1 MKKIFM
7 FSIVLTALLLGSK
20 VFAANIVSG
29 QDIYINGAKTEIS
42 AINYND
48 NNYVKLRD
56 IAKALNIEITYNAET
71 NTVSINTD
79 KPYLEEKPKS
89 THIDGN
95 SYAREDFSQKANPDI
110 FNEVYTRD
118 AYNAI
123 RQSIVDINEITQNTD
138 ENGYN
143 SNYTYAH
150 FVDEK
155 ATMNN
160 SSETIEAMKSVTA
173 TMFGYYNFTFGYEPT
188 IKNLH
193 EYPSYRVCK
202 VQIHKHFEPANKET
216 YSFIAEISNLT
227 DREKVKLI
235 ANYIC
240 GKVAYKNEN
249 VAGIIEVFTGTPP
262 VNAICG
268 TYADAFVYL
277 CQRADIPCISV
288 VDNIHAWNEVYVDGK
303 WHTTDISYYDVA
315 RTDEYLFPNN
325 YPRTDINKHK
335 TNFAKE
341 LLVPGSTKS
350 AELTSLG
357 VAKS

>member
-1 MKKIFM
+1 MRKIFAV
-7 FSIVLTALLLGSK
+7 SIISIILLFGSK
-20 VFAANIVSG
+20 VFAADIVSG
-29 QDIYINGAKTEIS
+29 QDIYINGTKAEMS

-79 KPYLEEKPKS
+79 KSYIEEKPKS
-89 THIDGN
+89 THIDGT
-95 SYAREDFSQKANPDI
+95 SYSREDFSQRANSDI

-123 RQSIVDINEITQNTD
+123 RQSIVDIKKITQNTD

-143 SNYTYAH
+143 PNYTYAH

-155 ATMNN
+155 ATMSN

-173 TMFGYYNFTFGYEPT
+173 SMFGYYNFSFGDEPT
-188 IKNLH
+188 IKNLYQ
-193 EYPSYRVCK
+193 YPGYRICK
-202 VQIHKHFEPANKET
+202 AQIHKHFEPANKAT
-216 YSFIAEISNLT
+216 DGFIAEISNLD
-227 DREKVKLI
+227 DREKVKRI
-235 ANYIC
+235 ADYIC
-240 GKVAYKNEN
+240 DRVAYKNEN
-249 VAGIIEVFTGTPP
+249 VAGINKVFTGMSP
-262 VNAICG
+262 VNAVCG

-277 CQRADIPCISV
+277 CQRAEIPCISV
-288 VDNIHAWNEVYVDGK
+288 VDDIHAWNEVYVDGK

-315 RTDEYLFPNN
+315 RTDEYLFPKN
-325 YPRTDINKHK
+325 YPRADINKQK

-341 LLVPGSTKS
+341 LLVPGSTK
-350 AELTSLG
+350 
-357 VAKS
+357 